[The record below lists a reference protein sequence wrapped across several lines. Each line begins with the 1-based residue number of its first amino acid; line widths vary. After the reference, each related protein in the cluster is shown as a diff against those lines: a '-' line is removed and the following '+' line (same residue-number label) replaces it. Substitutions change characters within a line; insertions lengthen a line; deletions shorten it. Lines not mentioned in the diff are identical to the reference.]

1 MRQVRTIEIIGGGPA
16 GLYVAT
22 LLKRQLPDARVRL
35 TEQNPAAATFGF
47 GVVFSDRALDF
58 LEADDAE
65 THDLI
70 TPAMERWQNMTLV
83 HRGETVTLD
92 GIGFAAIGRLE
103 LLQVLQARA
112 RAVGVELAYDRRID
126 DIKAID
132 ADLVVGADGL
142 NSVLRAAD
150 PQAFGETLDTFANRF
165 AWFGTPRPFD
175 TLTQTFIETPHGALN
190 AHHYRYAP
198 AISTFIV
205 EVDPQAFD
213 GFGLAHLDEAQ
224 SAGLCARLFAD
235 TLAGAPLL
243 TNHSH
248 WRQFPKLWC
257 SRWVAGNRVLL
268 GDAAHT
274 AHFSIGSGTRLAMED
289 AIALTRAIA
298 DHDDLTDALFAYERE
313 RLPIAE
319 KIVTAANSSAAW
331 YDRFPA
337 KMALAP
343 LDFAFDYITRSGR
356 IDLDRLRQLSPG
368 FMAAYDAHAAGRSPM
383 TCP

>member
-1 MRQVRTIEIIGGGPA
+1 MRQLGTIEIIGGGPA

-22 LLKRQLPDARVRL
+22 LLKRQMPAARVRV

-58 LEADDAE
+58 LKADDAE

-112 RAVGVELAYDRRID
+112 RDVGVELAFDRRID
-126 DIKAID
+126 DVDAID
-132 ADLVVGADGL
+132 GDLVVGADGL
-142 NSVLRAAD
+142 NSIVRAAD
-150 PQAFGETLDTFANRF
+150 PKAFGETLDTFANRF
-165 AWFGTPRPFD
+165 AWFGTPRPFE
-175 TLTQTFIETPHGALN
+175 TLTQTFIETRHGAMN

-198 AISTFIV
+198 AMSTFIV
-205 EVDPQAFD
+205 EADPQAFD
-213 GFGLAHLDEAQ
+213 GFGLSDFGEAQ
-224 SAGLCARLFAD
+224 SAELCAGLFAD

-257 SRWVAGNRVLL
+257 RKWVSGNRVLL

-289 AIALTRAIA
+289 AIALARALA
-298 DHDDLTDALFAYERE
+298 DHDDLADALFAYERE

-331 YDRFPA
+331 YDRFAA
-337 KMALAP
+337 KMTLAP

-356 IDLDRLRQLSPG
+356 VDLERLRQLSPG
-368 FMAAYDAHAAGRSPM
+368 FMAAYDTDAAGGNP
-383 TCP
+383 

>member
-1 MRQVRTIEIIGGGPA
+1 MRQLGTIEIIGGGPA
-16 GLYVAT
+16 GLYVAS
-22 LLKRQLPDARVRL
+22 LLKRQRPEARVRV

-58 LEADDAE
+58 LKADDRE

-92 GIGFAAIGRLE
+92 GIGFAAIGRLD

-112 RAVGVELAYDRRID
+112 RDAGVELAYDRRID
-126 DIKAID
+126 DIAALD
-132 ADLVVGADGL
+132 ADLIVGADGL
-142 NSVLRAAD
+142 NSIVRAAD

-165 AWFGTPRPFD
+165 AWFGTPRPYE
-175 TLTQTFIETPHGALN
+175 TLTQTFIETPHGAMN

-198 AISTFIV
+198 AMSTFIV
-205 EVDPQAFD
+205 EADPQAFD
-213 GFGLAHLDEAQ
+213 GLGLSDMDEAQ
-224 SAGLCARLFAD
+224 SAERCAGLFAD
-235 TLAGAPLL
+235 TLSGAPLL
-243 TNHSH
+243 TNHSL

-257 SRWVAGNRVLL
+257 RRWVSGNRVLL

-289 AIALTRAIA
+289 AIALARALA
-298 DHDDLTDALFAYERE
+298 DHDDLADALQSYERE

-331 YDRFPA
+331 YDRFA
-337 KMALAP
+337 TRMTLAP

-356 IDLDRLRQLSPG
+356 VDLDRLRHLSPR
-368 FMAAYDAHAAGRSPM
+368 FMAAYDAHAAGGSA
-383 TCP
+383 